1 MLVPR
6 GIDVWRTIWGVRV
19 CPIMDKKIIL
29 VGHFGVRYEGARPN
43 LVDGEIMHI
52 MVHKDKSRKIR
63 SEAKPKTLLP
73 GEHSP

>member
-1 MLVPR
+1 
-6 GIDVWRTIWGVRV
+6 
-19 CPIMDKKIIL
+19 MDGKIIL

-73 GEHSP
+73 GEHSL